1 MLLVLPIFTFG
12 KEISLKNHKQQKNN
26 RKFPMKLNKPNQ
38 VLTLWQATCRTLTHF
53 QLIISSKIG
62 ISFCLCGTWLQ
73 SHIDFGGISVVQLCL
88 AKKNSG
94 NYMSNLNCR
103 GCILQ
108 SAGSLGHGYK
118 WCERFQVW
126 DPKVICYSR
135 HYAPEFTSSLFT
147 IS

>member
-12 KEISLKNHKQQKNN
+12 KEISLKNQNQQKNN

-53 QLIISSKIG
+53 QLIISFKIG
-62 ISFCLCGTWLQ
+62 ISLYLCGTWLQ
-73 SHIDFGGISVVQLCL
+73 SHIDFGDISVVQLCL

-103 GCILQ
+103 GCLLQ

-118 WCERFQVW
+118 WCESFQVW
-126 DPKVICYSR
+126 DPKVICYSS
-135 HYAPEFTSSLFT
+135 HYAPEFTSSLFS